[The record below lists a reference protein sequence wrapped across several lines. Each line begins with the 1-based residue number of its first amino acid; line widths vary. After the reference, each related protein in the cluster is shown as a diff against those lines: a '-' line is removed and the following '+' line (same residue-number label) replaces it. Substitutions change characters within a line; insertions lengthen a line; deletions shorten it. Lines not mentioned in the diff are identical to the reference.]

1 MEPMTAM
8 VSTKASVLSLALT
21 LMLTLTMAAEI
32 LLTLTLM
39 GHVCRNCVGV
49 GLSCALR
56 EEVTGVGE
64 GTEEGQCPFLLGRA
78 A

>member
-8 VSTKASVLSLALT
+8 MSTKASVLSLALT

-39 GHVCRNCVGV
+39 GDMFVGTAWV
-49 GLSCALR
+49 WGYPVPCAR
-56 EEVTGVGE
+56 K
-64 GTEEGQCPFLLGRA
+64 
-78 A
+78 